1 LQILSVT
8 AFEKIP
14 LNQLLTFSDDHDSMT
29 DDRNQ
34 LFLFNL

>member
-1 LQILSVT
+1 LSVT
-8 AFEKIP
+8 AFEKVP
-14 LNQLLTFSDDHDSMT
+14 LNQLLTDLNDHESIA